1 MLFQFKFSGN
11 RDIVIFHQLV
21 THSFVILI
29 FPVNTDEQCEGEE
42 DEGDGDSLHNSTE
55 SEISSIASSQSDE
68 LIVRTSKFAKRS
80 SRVLDSIKELNCN
93 DNPANFSI
101 SDLNRV
107 STTTEDELLDFY
119 CDKMDYHSTL
129 PRQLNGKG
137 LKRVESMP
145 VQKYRS
151 LPRKRI
157 VTDRENATTTNT
169 HREYA
174 MDYTNSVERFDS
186 FDYEDEES
194 SDDCSSSRSSI
205 GGTVFQNLD
214 RTPRRNRPKSYKLAM
229 NSLKHLE
236 GDVAEL

>member
-1 MLFQFKFSGN
+1 MFF
-11 RDIVIFHQLV
+11 VLV
-21 THSFVILI
+21 TT
-29 FPVNTDEQCEGEE
+29 TDDSCDSPIPEDDEE
-42 DEGDGDSLHNSTE
+42 CDDNSLHNSTE

-68 LIVRTSKFAKRS
+68 LFVRTSKFSKRS

-93 DNPANFSI
+93 ETHGSFSI
-101 SDLNRV
+101 SDIKRV
-107 STTTEDELLDFY
+107 STTTEDELLNFY

-129 PRQLNGKG
+129 PRPLNGTG

-157 VTDRENATTTNT
+157 VNRESVTNT

-174 MDYTNSVERFDS
+174 LDYTSGHDRPDS
-186 FDYEDEES
+186 FDYEYDS
-194 SDDCSSSRSSI
+194 SDDCDSSRSSI
-205 GGTVFQNLD
+205 GGTVYQNLD
-214 RTPRRNRPKSYKLAM
+214 QAPRRNRPKSYKLAM
-229 NSLKHLE
+229 HSLKNLE